1 MSDKPKPMILL
12 NFRGVRISKSL
23 DTVQQFKKCLD
34 FLFDEEDYIQSIID
48 SIEENV
54 RINKEDNTND

>member
-1 MSDKPKPMILL
+1 MSDKPKPMIEL
-12 NFRGVRISKSL
+12 NFRGVRISKSI

-54 RINKEDNTND
+54 KINEEVE

>member
-1 MSDKPKPMILL
+1 MSDKPKPMIEL

-54 RINKEDNTND
+54 KINEGIN